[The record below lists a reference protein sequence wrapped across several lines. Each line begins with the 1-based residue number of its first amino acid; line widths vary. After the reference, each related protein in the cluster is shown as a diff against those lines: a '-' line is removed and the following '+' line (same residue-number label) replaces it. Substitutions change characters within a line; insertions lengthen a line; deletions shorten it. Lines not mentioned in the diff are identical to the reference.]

1 MQMEFTGERYL
12 PELLS
17 AKISYEHWHRY
28 MFASRFCTQKRVL
41 DIACG
46 EGFGSNFLSRYAESV
61 VGVDIDPVVIE
72 HAKRK
77 YYRERLNFMI
87 SNATS
92 VPVEPEEFD
101 VIVSFETL
109 EHLTKEDQHLFI
121 EEMVRVLKEDGT
133 LIISTPNK
141 KVYSD
146 DANYSNPFHL
156 SEFYKEE
163 FMAFLSGHFKN
174 IAIFS
179 QQVIGASLIS
189 RESES
194 VYDIEHIHMRSGGFI
209 PGIFSDEIEMEY
221 MIGVCSQN
229 NFSAAGSILLDD
241 TNKLFDS
248 NIKAP

>member
-1 MQMEFTGERYL
+1 MEFTGERYL

-28 MFASRFCTQKRVL
+28 MFASRFCNQKNVL

-46 EGFGSNFLSRYAESV
+46 EGFGSNYLSKNAEFV
-61 VGVDIDPVVIE
+61 LGVDIAPDIIE
-72 HAKRK
+72 HAKKK
-77 YYRERLNFMI
+77 YNHQRLDFMV
-87 SNATS
+87 SNAVS
-92 VPVEPEEFD
+92 VPLESENFD

-109 EHLTKEDQHLFI
+109 EHLSKDDQHLFI
-121 EEMVRVLKEDGT
+121 KEMVRLMKEDGT

-156 SEFYKEE
+156 SEFYKQE
-163 FMAFLSGHFKN
+163 FMSFLTEHFKN
-174 IAIFS
+174 ITIFS

-189 RESES
+189 REKES
-194 VYDIEHIHMRSGGFI
+194 VYSIEHVHLGSNGFA
-209 PGIFSDEIEMEY
+209 PGAINGEVKMEY

-229 NFSAAGSILLDD
+229 DFSADGSILLDD
-241 TNKLFDS
+241 TNILFDPS
-248 NIKAP
+248 TKAP